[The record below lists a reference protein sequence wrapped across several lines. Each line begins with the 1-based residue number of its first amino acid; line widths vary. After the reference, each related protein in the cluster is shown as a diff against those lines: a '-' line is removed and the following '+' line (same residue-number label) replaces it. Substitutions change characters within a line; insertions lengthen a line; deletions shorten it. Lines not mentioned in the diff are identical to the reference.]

1 MLPYIGEIKMV
12 PFTDAPDGW
21 ASCNGQKLSI
31 TENMPLY
38 AIIGNTYGG
47 DNKTYFNLPDM
58 RGRAPVCE
66 GEGIG
71 LSGYGLGE
79 KAGTE
84 QPVTKDVQTKE
95 GSLGVLQTEGI
106 GEGQAVVN
114 GMYSNMQPSIA
125 LNFIIALRGI
135 FPSPF

>member
-58 RGRAPVCE
+58 RGRAPVCA
-66 GEGIG
+66 GGGIG
-71 LSGYGLGE
+71 LSDYCLGQ
-79 KAGTE
+79 KAGSE

-95 GSLGVLQTEGI
+95 GSLGVLQTEGT
-106 GEGQAVVN
+106 GGGQAVVN
-114 GMYSNMQPSIA
+114 GMYSNMQPSMA

>member
-38 AIIGNTYGG
+38 SLLGSTYGG

-58 RGRAPVCE
+58 RGRAPVCA
-66 GEGIG
+66 GEGIE
-71 LSGYGLGE
+71 LSYYFLGQ

-84 QPVTKDVQTKE
+84 QPVTKDVQTKD
-95 GSLGVLQTEGI
+95 GSLGVLQTEGT
-106 GEGQAVVN
+106 GGGQAVVN

-135 FPSPF
+135 FPSPR